1 MTRSART
8 ILMGGGRVEERGA
21 PNRPRNLLPTRIP
34 LLAGCLITALLLACA
49 LFLQGCTHSAPQ
61 SHNTGVYLLIDT
73 SGTYNKQVNKAEQI
87 ILFALSRLQ
96 PSDSI
101 AVARIDTGSFSE
113 KNIIAKATFDDRP
126 TTANQQKRAFASRV
140 EKFIDESQP
149 APYTDITGGLL
160 QAIEFLKEKDPGR
173 KEILIFSD
181 MKEELAKG
189 YVRDNLSLDFKGF
202 DVVAL
207 NVTKL
212 RSDNFDPREYLT
224 RLDSWRDKVEKGGG
238 HWRVINDLDRLDG
251 LL

>member
-1 MTRSART
+1 
-8 ILMGGGRVEERGA
+8 VKQ
-21 PNRPRNLLPTRIP
+21 P
-34 LLAGCLITALLLACA
+34 LLLLAAALALGACA
-49 LFLQGCTHSAPQ
+49 PASLPR
-61 SHNTGVYLLIDT
+61 NTGVYLLVDT

-87 ILFALSRLQ
+87 IRFALSRLQ
-96 PSDSI
+96 PTDSI

-126 TTANQQKRAFASRV
+126 STANQQKRAFVSRV
-140 EKFIDESQP
+140 EQFIDQSTP

-160 QAIEFLKEKDPGR
+160 QAIEFLKEKQTGR

-181 MKEELAKG
+181 MKEDLAKG
-189 YVRDNLSLDFKGF
+189 YVRDLPLDFKGF

-212 RSDNFDPREYLT
+212 RSDNFDPREYLS
-224 RLDSWRDKVEKGGG
+224 RLDTWRAKVEKGGG

>member
-1 MTRSART
+1 MRQPLRT
-8 ILMGGGRVEERGA
+8 ILAGSGRPSGRGA
-21 PNRPRNLLPTRIP
+21 GMKPRTLIPGRTRLRAGCFITVV
-34 LLAGCLITALLLACA
+34 LLAGALVLEAC
-49 LFLQGCTHSAPQ
+49 TPSAHV
-61 SHNTGVYLLIDT
+61 SHNTGVYLLVDT
-73 SGTYNKQVNKAEQI
+73 SGTYNRQVNKAEQI

-101 AVARIDTGSFSE
+101 AVARIDTGSFTE

-140 EKFIDESQP
+140 EKFIDESTP

-160 QAIEFLKEKDPGR
+160 QAIEFLNEKDPGR

-181 MKEELAKG
+181 MKEDLAKG
-189 YVRDNLSLDFKGF
+189 YVRDNLPLDFKGF

-212 RSDNFDPREYLT
+212 RSDNFDPREYLS

>member
-1 MTRSART
+1 MKRT
-8 ILMGGGRVEERGA
+8 
-21 PNRPRNLLPTRIP
+21 
-34 LLAGCLITALLLACA
+34 LLLMAAALALGACGPA
-49 LFLQGCTHSAPQ
+49 AGPR
-61 SHNTGVYLLIDT
+61 NTGVYLLVDT
-73 SGTYNKQVNKAEQI
+73 SGTYNRQVKKAEQI

-113 KNIIAKATFDDRP
+113 KNIIAKATFDERP
-126 TTANQQKRAFASRV
+126 STANQQKRAFASRV
-140 EKFIDESQP
+140 EKFIDDSTP

-181 MKEELAKG
+181 MKEDLAKG
-189 YVRDNLSLDFKGF
+189 YIRDDLPLDFKGF

-212 RSDNFDPREYLT
+212 RSDNFDPREYLS
-224 RLDSWRDKVEKGGG
+224 RLDSWKAKVEKGGG
-238 HWRVINDLDRLDG
+238 RWRVINDLDRLDG

>member
-1 MTRSART
+1 MLSVTGIPPTPLGSRTR
-8 ILMGGGRVEERGA
+8 
-21 PNRPRNLLPTRIP
+21 
-34 LLAGCLITALLLACA
+34 TALLLTAA
-49 LFLQGCTHSAPQ
+49 LFLGSCSTASVPR
-61 SHNTGVYLLIDT
+61 NTGVYLLIDT
-73 SGTYNKQVNKAEQI
+73 SGTYNKQVTKAEQI

-96 PSDSI
+96 PADSI

-113 KNIIAKATFDDRP
+113 KNIIAKATFDERP

-140 EKFIDESQP
+140 EKFIDESNP

-189 YVRDNLSLDFKGF
+189 YVRDNLPLDFKGF

-212 RSDNFDPREYLT
+212 RSDNFDPREYLS
-224 RLDSWRDKVEKGGG
+224 RLDSWRVKVEKGGG